1 MYELEVENVFP
12 PYSLVELEHFQ
23 LSTARRPPRG
33 APLFKLS
40 SNLNDEEL
48 LELYRNPD
56 TRRNAFNQIVR
67 TYQQRVYWMV
77 RKIVIDHDD
86 ANDITQEVFI
96 KAWNALDK
104 FRGDSKL
111 FTWLFRIA
119 HNESINFLKKKR
131 RRYFVPINDV
141 EGELADKLHSDP
153 LIGGDEIQLKL
164 QQAILTL
171 PEKQRLVFNY
181 RYFEEM
187 PYEEMSEITGTSV
200 GALKASYHWATKKIE
215 DFLSKT
221 D

>member
-1 MYELEVENVFP
+1 M
-12 PYSLVELEHFQ
+12 
-23 LSTARRPPRG
+23 
-33 APLFKLS
+33 
-40 SNLNDEEL
+40 NDEEL

-67 TYQQRVYWMV
+67 TYQQRIYWMV

-111 FTWLFRIA
+111 YTWLFRIA

-141 EGELADKLHSDP
+141 EGELAEKLQSDP

-187 PYEEMSEITGTSV
+187 PYEEMSEVTGTSV

-215 DFLSKT
+215 AFLTTT